1 MRNALFALLAVAILS
16 VGIVPSVVRAAALED
31 EPLVPID
38 EAHVYVKVDGD
49 PILGRDLLDLK
60 VEEVWDKE
68 LEGFVQHALILEE
81 LNANKMEVTD
91 ADADKELKYVLEK
104 YAKQLGLNPD
114 DVTPENL
121 VRKFGLQLTVLR
133 RQTRE
138 SLAMLRLFQQEKIIA
153 ADAHTDDKGYREA
166 LQQLLEKRVS
176 EKGVIRDP
184 KDLGGGEAVRIGG
197 RGYGHK
203 EVRDFMVEALGQ
215 LPKSEFKQK
224 LEVLKLEK
232 IIQHALTAKKIELN
246 EDDLEFHFS
255 YLCRQREMEPPYAP
269 GRMVMRQALA
279 AQGMTPEQFIHNRV
293 TKSDAGVTRLARAK
307 IGGPLLR
314 TEFNTHPERYKRT
327 ENLIAHIMIRVLDPE
342 GRPYTSAWK
351 VPGHDALNVFI
362 GKRREEQF
370 AASKP
375 KIEALIPQAKS
386 DFAATAKTSSDDS
399 KSATVGGVIGR
410 VGAETVLMPPC
421 DVAVRDAAA
430 KLKPGQLSDPVRSD
444 YGWHLLKCLDQQDV
458 TFDEAEEHIYVN
470 LLHDERETLSKNLIG
485 AAKVEEQE

>member
-1 MRNALFALLAVAILS
+1 MRNALIACLAIVILF
-16 VGIVPSVVRAAALED
+16 VGLIPAPLRAAALDD
-31 EPLVPID
+31 EPLVPVD
-38 EAHVYVKVDGD
+38 EAHVYVKIDGD
-49 PILGRDLLDLK
+49 PILGRDVLDMK
-60 VEEVWDKE
+60 VEEIWDKE

-81 LNANKMEVTD
+81 LSVNKMDVTD
-91 ADADKELKYVLEK
+91 ADADAELKYILEK

-153 ADAHTDDKGYREA
+153 AGVHTDDKNYRDA

-184 KDLGGGEAVRIGG
+184 KELGGGEAVRIGG
-197 RGYGHK
+197 RGYGRK
-203 EVRDFMVEALGQ
+203 EVRDFLVEALGQ

-232 IIQHALTAKKIELN
+232 IVQHALTARKIELN
-246 EDDLEFHFS
+246 DDDLEFHFS
-255 YLCRQREMEPPYAP
+255 YLCRKREMEPPYAP

-307 IGGPLLR
+307 IGGQQLKA
-314 TEFNTHPERYKRT
+314 EFNSHPERYKRT

-351 VPGHDALNVFI
+351 VPGHDALNIFI

-370 AASKP
+370 TAARP
-375 KIEALIPQAKS
+375 RIEALIAQAKA
-386 DFAATAKTSSDDS
+386 DFAGTAKTSSDDS
-399 KSATVGGVIGR
+399 KSAVVGGVIGR

-430 KLKPGQLSDPVRSD
+430 KLKPGQISDPVRSD
-444 YGWHLLKCLDQQDV
+444 YGWHLLKCLDQQQV
-458 TFDEAEEHIYVN
+458 TFDEAEEHVYVN
-470 LLHDERETLSKNLIG
+470 LLHDEREVLLKKLIDD
-485 AAKVEEQE
+485 AKKEEQE